1 MNVVKRFL
9 KIYHDKDGWTKVKT
23 PEVEHLNSRIY
34 FDYKELSDL
43 YDYASHKN
51 FKSELDEASNGLST
65 VIMYRNMYQIE
76 INEKGEEDTVL
87 IAKMFIV
94 CRFSASNLVRYSREV
109 IVHRH
114 PASVSVV
121 TGIQLLPS

>member
-94 CRFSASNLVRYSREV
+94 CRFTNSIYASLRLACIEL
-109 IVHRH
+109 H
-114 PASVSVV
+114 PV
-121 TGIQLLPS
+121 LLT